1 MPGILIVLLAAIF
14 QGSFILPMN
23 YTRNW
28 KWAHNWFVFSLL
40 GMLLLNIAIG
50 FATIP
55 SLLAIFAAT
64 PQNTL
69 LILSALGFGWGIG
82 AVLFGLGMDRLG
94 MSLGYPII
102 MGLIAVLGGLL
113 PFALFHSD
121 QLASRRGLIYF
132 LSVLLA
138 VAGIFVS
145 SRAATQR
152 DRERQTTSASNTSQ
166 NSSIAAGLV
175 IAILAGI
182 LSCLPNLGISMSAQL
197 TNAGAQLGVP
207 ATRAANA
214 VWVLFFSMGF
224 LANAIYCLYLM
235 QKSRELPGLARHASP
250 RNLALIFAM
259 AAMWIA
265 SFYLYGFGVSQLG
278 PTATI
283 FAWPIFICVS
293 ILVGNFWGLQQGEW
307 RTASPASR
315 RLLYLAILFLIASVV
330 LLTAANR
337 T

>member
-1 MPGILIVLLAAIF
+1 MSGILIVLLAAIF

-23 YTRNW
+23 FTRNW
-28 KWAHNWFVFSLL
+28 KWAHNWFAFSLL

-121 QLASRRGLIYF
+121 QLISRRGAIYF

-145 SRAATQR
+145 SRAAAQR
-152 DRERQTTSASNTSQ
+152 DREDKSDAASTSAAA
-166 NSSIAAGLV
+166 NSSIFSGLV

-197 TNAGAQLGVP
+197 TNAGASLGVP

-235 QKSRELPGLARHASP
+235 QKSRELPDLARHASA
-250 RNLALIFAM
+250 RNVALILSM
-259 AAMWIA
+259 SIMWIA

-278 PTATI
+278 PTGTI
-283 FAWPIFICVS
+283 FAWPLFICVS
-293 ILVGNFWGLQQGEW
+293 ILIGNFWGLQQGEW
-307 RTASPASR
+307 RTASSASR
-315 RLLYLAILFLIASVV
+315 RLLYLAILFLLASVV
-330 LLTAANR
+330 LLAANR

>member
-23 YTRNW
+23 FTRHW

-40 GMLLLNIAIG
+40 GMLVLNVAIG

-55 SLLAIFAAT
+55 SLLSIYSAT

-69 LILSALGFGWGIG
+69 VILSALGLGWGVG

-113 PFALFHSD
+113 PFVLFHSD
-121 QLASRRGLIYF
+121 QLLSRRGFVYG

-152 DRERQTTSASNTSQ
+152 DRERQSASTS
-166 NSSIAAGLV
+166 NSTTHSSIFAGLV
-175 IAILAGI
+175 IAILAGV

-197 TNAGAQLGVP
+197 ASAGAALGVP

-235 QKSRELPGLARHASP
+235 QRGRELGDLARHASL
-250 RNLALIFAM
+250 RNLALIFSM

-278 PTATI
+278 PTGTI
-283 FAWPIFICVS
+283 FAWPLFICVS
-293 ILVGNFWGLQQGEW
+293 ILIGNFWGLQQGEW
-307 RTASPASR
+307 RTASPAAR
-315 RLLYLAILFLIASVV
+315 RLLYIAILFLLASVV